1 MKRKQMAIL
10 LVLIAILVLLIIFG
24 PAIKSSILVGT
35 LVPRKM
41 TMADVKKHMGSEGIF
56 VPLTDAAYR
65 GWYLPNGKFLYC
77 RFAGTEVPTFGAT
90 TADDLLLRRFYVIDE
105 PRESWVKK
113 S

>member
-1 MKRKQMAIL
+1 MKCKQIIVL
-10 LVLIAILVLLIIFG
+10 LVLIAILVLLIVFG

-35 LVPRKM
+35 LVPFKM
-41 TMADVKKHMGSEGIF
+41 TMADVKKHMGSEGLF
-56 VPLTDAAYR
+56 LPLTDAPYR

-90 TADDLLLRRFYVIDE
+90 TVDDLLLTRFYVIDE
-105 PRESWVKK
+105 PSGSWVKK